1 MDNFIWY
8 LTVRKS
14 IR

>member
-8 LTVRKS
+8 YILL
-14 IR
+14 I